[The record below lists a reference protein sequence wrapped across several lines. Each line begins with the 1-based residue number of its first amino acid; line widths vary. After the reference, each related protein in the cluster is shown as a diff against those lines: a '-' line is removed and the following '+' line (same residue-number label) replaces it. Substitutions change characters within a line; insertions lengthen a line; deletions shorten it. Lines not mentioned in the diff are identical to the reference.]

1 MNADYSQYQNVT
13 KSDGN
18 VSTTLQC
25 IQASIGQIC
34 NSNNNKI
41 VEELK
46 IEASIINPG
55 IGRVKILDNK
65 NKRFEV
71 EDIGISNKQS
81 HSKMFMIESLG
92 FEYQTNP
99 QFGFRF
105 RRNETGQIMF
115 EQFNNSLIYMEQYM
129 EIGFQIPS

>member
-1 MNADYSQYQNVT
+1 MT

-25 IQASIGQIC
+25 IQASVGQIC

-41 VEELK
+41 VNELK
-46 IEASIINPG
+46 IESSIISPG
-55 IGRVKILDNK
+55 VGRVKILDAK

-71 EDIGISNKQS
+71 EDIGISSKQS

-92 FEYQTNP
+92 FEYQTEP
-99 QFGFRF
+99 
-105 RRNETGQIMF
+105 
-115 EQFNNSLIYMEQYM
+115 
-129 EIGFQIPS
+129 